1 MYSGVHK
8 EGELLYIDN
17 YVIIRISQM
26 DTYW

>member
-1 MYSGVHK
+1 MYNGVHK

-17 YVIIRISQM
+17 YVIIRISEM